1 MDNTASALMKSLES
15 EIRALKAQNL
25 VTDPRDAVVSYPLN
39 ITASG
44 VRANDSSTD
53 HAVLVEFIPDNYE
66 YATVPP
72 VINMWLQDVH
82 VPANDYGINE
92 GYLIVAKYNPFNY
105 YVRCP
110 FIAYSITDTYS
121 MRIHCSALVPGHLEV
136 SIA

>member
-1 MDNTASALMKSLES
+1 MNNASALIKNLES

-25 VTDPRDAVVSYPLN
+25 ATDPRDAVVSYPLN

-44 VRANDSSTD
+44 VRANDPSKA
-53 HAVLVEFIPDNYE
+53 HAVLVEFIPDDE
-66 YATVPP
+66 SSMVPP
-72 VINMWLQDVH
+72 VINVWLQDVH

-92 GYLIVAKYNPFNY
+92 GYLAVAKYNPFNF
-105 YVRCP
+105 YVTCP

-121 MRIHCSALVPGHLEV
+121 MRIHCTALVPGHLEV

>member
-44 VRANDSSTD
+44 VRANDSSMD
-53 HAVLVEFIPDNYE
+53 HAVLVEFIPDDENS
-66 YATVPP
+66 TVPP

-92 GYLIVAKYNPFNY
+92 GYLTVARYNPFNY

-110 FIAYSITDTYS
+110 FITYSTTDTYS
-121 MRIHCSALVPGHLEV
+121 MRIHCTALVPGHLEV
-136 SIA
+136 SIV

>member
-1 MDNTASALMKSLES
+1 MDNASSLIKSLEG

-25 VTDPRDAVVSYPLN
+25 ITDPRDAVVSYPLN

-44 VRANDSSTD
+44 VRANDPSRD
-53 HAVLVEFIPDNYE
+53 HAVVVEFIPDDE
-66 YATVPP
+66 SSMVPP
-72 VINMWLQDVH
+72 VINVWLQDVH

-92 GYLIVAKYNPFNY
+92 GYLAVAKYNPFTFD
-105 YVRCP
+105 VTCP

-136 SIA
+136 SIV

>member
-1 MDNTASALMKSLES
+1 MDNASSLIKSLES

-44 VRANDSSTD
+44 VRANDPSMD
-53 HAVLVEFIPDNYE
+53 HAVLVEFIPDDENS
-66 YATVPP
+66 TVPP
-72 VINMWLQDVH
+72 VINLWLQDVH
-82 VPANDYGINE
+82 VPANDYGIDE
-92 GYLIVAKYNPFNY
+92 GYLTVAKYNPFNY

-121 MRIHCSALVPGHLEV
+121 MRIHCTALVPGHLEV
-136 SIA
+136 SIV

>member
-1 MDNTASALMKSLES
+1 MNNASALIKALES

-44 VRANDSSTD
+44 VRANDSSMD
-53 HAVLVEFIPDNYE
+53 HAVLVEFIPDDENS
-66 YATVPP
+66 TVPP
-72 VINMWLQDVH
+72 VINLWLQDVH

-92 GYLIVAKYNPFNY
+92 GYLTVARYNPFNY

-110 FIAYSITDTYS
+110 FIAYSTTDTYS
-121 MRIHCSALVPGHLEV
+121 MRIHCSALVPGHLKV
-136 SIA
+136 SIV

>member
-1 MDNTASALMKSLES
+1 MDNASSLIKALEG
-15 EIRALKAQNL
+15 EIRALKSQNL

-44 VRANDSSTD
+44 VRANDPACD
-53 HAVLVEFIPDNYE
+53 HAVLVEFIPDDENS
-66 YATVPP
+66 TVPP
-72 VINMWLQDVH
+72 VVNLWLQDVH

-92 GYLIVAKYNPFNY
+92 GYLTVAKYNPFNY

-121 MRIHCSALVPGHLEV
+121 MRIHCTALVPGHLEV
-136 SIA
+136 SVV

>member
-1 MDNTASALMKSLES
+1 MNNASSLIKSLES

-44 VRANDSSTD
+44 VRANDPSMD
-53 HAVLVEFIPDNYE
+53 HAVLVEFIPNDE
-66 YATVPP
+66 SSMVPP
-72 VINMWLQDVH
+72 VINLWLQDVH

-92 GYLIVAKYNPFNY
+92 GYLTVAKYNPFNY

-121 MRIHCSALVPGHLEV
+121 MRIHCTALVPGHLEV

>member
-1 MDNTASALMKSLES
+1 MADNASSLIKSLES
-15 EIRALKAQNL
+15 EIRALKSQNL

-44 VRANDSSTD
+44 VRANDPEMD
-53 HAVLVEFIPDNYE
+53 HAVLVEFIPDDENS
-66 YATVPP
+66 TVPP
-72 VINMWLQDVH
+72 VVNLWLQDVH
-82 VPANDYGINE
+82 VPANVYGINE
-92 GYLIVAKYNPFNY
+92 GYLTVAKYNPINY

>member
-44 VRANDSSTD
+44 VRANDSSMD
-53 HAVLVEFIPDNYE
+53 HAVLVEFIPNDE
-66 YATVPP
+66 SSMVPP
-72 VINMWLQDVH
+72 VINLWLQDVH

-92 GYLIVAKYNPFNY
+92 GYLTVARYNPFNY

-121 MRIHCSALVPGHLEV
+121 MRIHCTALVPGHLEV
-136 SIA
+136 SIV

>member
-1 MDNTASALMKSLES
+1 MNNASALIKNLES

-25 VTDPRDAVVSYPLN
+25 ITDPRDAVVSYPLN

-44 VRANDSSTD
+44 VRANDPSTD
-53 HAVLVEFIPDNYE
+53 HAVLVEFIPDDE
-66 YATVPP
+66 SSMVPP
-72 VINMWLQDVH
+72 VINVWLQNVH

-92 GYLIVAKYNPFNY
+92 GYLTVAKYNPFNF

-110 FIAYSITDTYS
+110 FIAYSMKDTYS
-121 MRIHCSALVPGHLEV
+121 MRIHCSALVPGHLKV

>member
-1 MDNTASALMKSLES
+1 MNDVSSLIKALES

-25 VTDPRDAVVSYPLN
+25 ITDPRDAVISYPLN

-44 VRANDSSTD
+44 VRANDPSMD
-53 HAVLVEFIPDNYE
+53 HAVLVEFIPDDE
-66 YATVPP
+66 SSMVPP
-72 VINMWLQDVH
+72 VINLWLQDVH

-92 GYLIVAKYNPFNY
+92 GYLAVAKYNPFNFY
-105 YVRCP
+105 ITCP

>member
-1 MDNTASALMKSLES
+1 MDNTASALIKNLES

-25 VTDPRDAVVSYPLN
+25 ATDPRDAVVSYPLN

-44 VRANDSSTD
+44 VRANDPSMD
-53 HAVLVEFIPDNYE
+53 HAVLVEFIPDDE
-66 YATVPP
+66 SSMVPP
-72 VINMWLQDVH
+72 VINVWLQNVH

-92 GYLIVAKYNPFNY
+92 GYLTVAKYNPFNY

-136 SIA
+136 SIV

>member
-1 MDNTASALMKSLES
+1 MNNASALIKALES

-25 VTDPRDAVVSYPLN
+25 ITDPRDAVVSYPLN

-44 VRANDSSTD
+44 VRANDSSMD
-53 HAVLVEFIPDNYE
+53 HAVLVEFIPDDENS
-66 YATVPP
+66 TVPP
-72 VINMWLQDVH
+72 VINLWLLDVH

-92 GYLIVAKYNPFNY
+92 GYLTVARYNPFNY

-110 FIAYSITDTYS
+110 FIAYSTTDTYS

-136 SIA
+136 SIV

>member
-1 MDNTASALMKSLES
+1 MNNASALIKALES

-25 VTDPRDAVVSYPLN
+25 ITDPRDAVVSYPLN

-44 VRANDSSTD
+44 VRANDSSMD
-53 HAVLVEFIPDNYE
+53 HAVLVEFIPDDENS
-66 YATVPP
+66 TVPP
-72 VINMWLQDVH
+72 VINLWLQDVH

-92 GYLIVAKYNPFNY
+92 GYLTVARYNPFNY

-121 MRIHCSALVPGHLEV
+121 MRIHCTALVPGHLKV
-136 SIA
+136 SIV

>member
-1 MDNTASALMKSLES
+1 MDNSASYLVKALES

-39 ITASG
+39 ATASG
-44 VRANDSSTD
+44 VRANDPSMD
-53 HAVLVEFIPDNYE
+53 HAVLVEFIPDDE
-66 YATVPP
+66 SSMVPP
-72 VINMWLQDVH
+72 VINVWLQDVH

-92 GYLIVAKYNPFNY
+92 GYLAVAKYNPFNFY
-105 YVRCP
+105 ITCP

-121 MRIHCSALVPGHLEV
+121 MRIHCTALVPGHLEV

>member
-1 MDNTASALMKSLES
+1 MNNASALIKALES

-44 VRANDSSTD
+44 VRANDSSMD
-53 HAVLVEFIPDNYE
+53 HAVLVEFIPDDENS
-66 YATVPP
+66 TVPP
-72 VINMWLQDVH
+72 VINLWLQDVH

-92 GYLIVAKYNPFNY
+92 GYLTVAKYNPFNY

-110 FIAYSITDTYS
+110 FIAYSTTDTYS
-121 MRIHCSALVPGHLEV
+121 MRIHCTALVPGHLEV
-136 SIA
+136 SIV

>member
-1 MDNTASALMKSLES
+1 MNNASALIKSLES

-25 VTDPRDAVVSYPLN
+25 ITDPRDAVVSYPLN

-44 VRANDSSTD
+44 VRANDPSMD
-53 HAVLVEFIPDNYE
+53 HAVLVEFVPDDE
-66 YATVPP
+66 SSMVPP
-72 VINMWLQDVH
+72 VINVWLQDVH

-92 GYLIVAKYNPFNY
+92 GYLAVAKYNPFNF
-105 YVRCP
+105 YVTCP

-136 SIA
+136 TIA

>member
-1 MDNTASALMKSLES
+1 MNNASALIKALES

-25 VTDPRDAVVSYPLN
+25 ITDPRNAVISYPLN

-44 VRANDSSTD
+44 VRANDPAMD
-53 HAVLVEFIPDNYE
+53 HAVLVEFIPDDE
-66 YATVPP
+66 SSMVPP
-72 VINMWLQDVH
+72 VINVWLQDVH

-92 GYLIVAKYNPFNY
+92 GYLTVAKYNPFNY

-121 MRIHCSALVPGHLEV
+121 MRIHCTALVPGHLEV
-136 SIA
+136 SIS

>member
-1 MDNTASALMKSLES
+1 MNDASALIKALEG

-25 VTDPRDAVVSYPLN
+25 VTDPRGAVISYPLN

-44 VRANDSSTD
+44 VRANDPSRD
-53 HAVLVEFIPDNYE
+53 HAVLVEFIPDDE
-66 YATVPP
+66 SSMVPP
-72 VINMWLQDVH
+72 VINVWLQDVH

-92 GYLIVAKYNPFNY
+92 GYLAVAKYNPFNFY
-105 YVRCP
+105 ITCP